1 MPAFL
6 LPLLLGLA
14 PVVADMFGS
23 GTKDVVTK
31 VTGIAKEVLGVD
43 SLDAVERA
51 MAADPA
57 KALEFKKALIA
68 AATEE
73 KRLQYEAER
82 SEREAYTAQLQATLT
97 DIQSARAV
105 AMSNSPAR
113 WGAILVSIFSIVLA
127 GVVSYMMFFPS
138 PEVSKLTESVTL
150 MLVGAA
156 INWVGTVQNFWLG
169 SSMGS
174 QQKDT
179 ALADLKKLIVSKGA
193 SS

>member
-43 SLDAVERA
+43 SLDGVERA
-51 MAADPA
+51 ITTDPA
-57 KALEFKKALIA
+57 KALEFKMALIA

-73 KRLQYEAER
+73 KRLIVEAETKAR
-82 SEREAYTAQLQATLT
+82 QSQIDELRILAENV
-97 DIQSARAV
+97 QSARSMAMSKTPLAWGSIIMSVLVLGLSLAV
-105 AMSNSPAR
+105 AYL
-113 WGAILVSIFSIVLA
+113 ILWPTPESAKWTETIVTMLA
-127 GVVSYMMFFPS
+127 
-138 PEVSKLTESVTL
+138 
-150 MLVGAA
+150 GAA
-156 INWVGTVQNFWLG
+156 IGWVNTVLNFWLG

-174 QQKDT
+174 HNKD
-179 ALADLKKLIVSKGA
+179 ASLAELKSLIIKKP
-193 SS
+193 